1 MFTKVIEYKDYDG
14 NTRKEEFQFNFSK
27 AEIFDLNLRTPG
39 GLHAFYSKMIETLNG
54 QELAD
59 QFKFLIQ
66 RSYGVK
72 SLDGRRFIKNDE
84 VLKNFTE
91 TEAYSQLYIELA
103 TNSQSAAAFINGIMP
118 ADLVEQAIKEG
129 EAKGVD
135 TKVLQMP
142 NIEAPVPAAPV
153 DPVMP
158 RDVSAEIPTQQV
170 SPVYSPDVP
179 PVAPVNP
186 QA

>member
-72 SLDGRRFIKNDE
+72 SLDGRRFIKNDGRQ
-84 VLKNFTE
+84 K
-91 TEAYSQLYIELA
+91 
-103 TNSQSAAAFINGIMP
+103 
-118 ADLVEQAIKEG
+118 
-129 EAKGVD
+129 
-135 TKVLQMP
+135 
-142 NIEAPVPAAPV
+142 
-153 DPVMP
+153 
-158 RDVSAEIPTQQV
+158 
-170 SPVYSPDVP
+170 
-179 PVAPVNP
+179 
-186 QA
+186 